1 MMHQNNKKSKAESY
15 QPEAA
20 ERNFIGVDLSLESL
34 DVCCAGKITR
44 LTNDKKGLEKLF
56 KLVGKSPKGTIVAY
70 ESTGWLSR
78 NFAMQLA
85 RKGISQTCVNPSR
98 VRNYA
103 RALGIKAKT
112 DSLDSQAIAR
122 YASDM
127 DAKEN
132 VSNNLALLKL
142 KELETAYEFFSRR
155 AAQARTAMHSQSN
168 KLIANE
174 MQKAIAHDE
183 KQLARIEKEMEET
196 IRSDEELS
204 ARYDFYKTLR
214 GIGPRI
220 GMALTGQMP
229 ELGTLNR
236 RQAESLAGVAPFNWD
251 SGKMNGKRIPRF
263 GRKWIRSLLYLSV
276 VSSLRYKDSPIRD
289 FYMRLK
295 KEGKSSK
302 TAIVAG
308 IRKLLI
314 WINSETRKCLA
325 ERARQQIETK
335 AATA

>member
-1 MMHQNNKKSKAESY
+1 MHQNNGKSKAESY

-20 ERNFIGVDLSLESL
+20 GRNFIGVDLSSESL
-34 DVCCAGKITR
+34 DVCCAGKTTR

-56 KLVGKSPKGTIVAY
+56 KLVSKSPQGTIVAY

-78 NFAMQLA
+78 NFAMELA
-85 RKGISQTCVNPSR
+85 RKGISQTCLNPSR

-112 DSLDSQAIAR
+112 DKLDCQTIAR
-122 YASDM
+122 YASDT

-132 VSNNLALLKL
+132 VSHHLALLKL
-142 KELETAYEFFSRR
+142 KELETAYEFFRRR
-155 AAQARTAMHSQSN
+155 AAQAQAAMCAQSN
-168 KLIANE
+168 KLIAKE
-174 MQKAIAHDE
+174 MQKAIKHDE
-183 KQLARIEKEMEET
+183 KQLAVIEKEMEKT

-204 ARYDFYKTLR
+204 ARYDFYKTLQ

-220 GMALTGQMP
+220 GRALISQMP

-236 RQAESLAGVAPFNWD
+236 RQAASLAGVAPFNWD

-263 GRKWIRSLLYLSV
+263 GRKRIRSLLYLSV
-276 VSSLRYKDSPIRD
+276 VSSLRYKDSPIKD
-289 FYMRLK
+289 FYLRLK

-314 WINSETRKCLA
+314 WINSETRKWLE
-325 ERARQQIETK
+325 ERARRQTETK
-335 AATA
+335 AARA